1 MTEHEQTTTVITDL
15 IRQLE
20 SIDAQCMEMVMA
32 EAARLEE
39 CYPCECPDTPHR
51 DQCPHATTD
60 DCEWEHPRGLVLEAI
75 EALEELR

>member
-1 MTEHEQTTTVITDL
+1 MKTTTVITDL
-15 IRQLE
+15 IGQLE

-32 EAARLEE
+32 EASREE
-39 CYPCECPDTPHR
+39 DRNPCECPNTPHR

-60 DCEWEHPRGLVLEAI
+60 DCEWEKPRSFIQEAI